1 MWRDTD
7 AVHSWSWPGCQ
18 GKNAQIEIYSIG
30 TEVELFQNGES
41 LGRKKLEFCKASY
54 ETIYQMGRLKAVSY
68 DEKGKLSAGAQEV
81 RMEVC
86 KDKIERLRV
95 DVKFL
100 TVFTIVQ
107 RKKDACFRDEL
118 HLFWDELYYSCGS
131 KISVVKAPSSL
142 LRLR

>member
-1 MWRDTD
+1 MLQPLLGRSIKPYIAVRPVNHSGEKYFLGMWRDTD

-68 DEKGKLSAGAQEV
+68 DEKEIKLM
-81 RMEVC
+81 RMN
-86 KDKIERLRV
+86 L
-95 DVKFL
+95 FL
-100 TVFTIVQ
+100 QAMKQGFVWK
-107 RKKDACFRDEL
+107 RKKKF
-118 HLFWDELYYSCGS
+118 
-131 KISVVKAPSSL
+131 
-142 LRLR
+142 